1 MNGDVFPP
9 MNLPDD
15 GKGQSAVPWGR
26 AVQGRVEDVE
36 GRVDA
41 LSQALGGQNRS
52 NASSL
57 SLIAQQIQALGDQ
70 VRDLVGRASYSA
82 LDPDLTFRLPN
93 TLSATPWGPSL
104 SFTLAQPRVVSL
116 MFTVGTSYQAAG
128 SASLAYTRGALFIDN
143 VRYVGV
149 SRTESGVSGNATVL
163 SGGDST
169 LICRA
174 VVSLPAGGHTVQ
186 GGYMDTQV
194 IGTSGPSFSYMD
206 LRGPSVF
213 ADVLQPT

>member
-1 MNGDVFPP
+1 MNDVFPRR
-9 MNLPDD
+9 NLPDD
-15 GKGQSAVPWGR
+15 AEPWGR
-26 AVQGRVEDVE
+26 EHDNRV
-36 GRVDA
+36 
-41 LSQALGGQNRS
+41 LSLENTVGTIKTSLLGQNRN
-52 NASSL
+52 NASS
-57 SLIAQQIQALGDQ
+57 IQVLADQ
-70 VRDLVGRASYSA
+70 VRDLVGRESYSA
-82 LDPDLTFRLPN
+82 LDPELIFRLPN

-128 SASLAYTRGALFIDN
+128 SASLSYTRGALFIDN
-143 VRYVGV
+143 ARYVRA

-174 VVSLPAGGHTVQ
+174 VVPLPAGRHTVQ

-213 ADVLQPT
+213 ADVLQPVT